1 MKIKILISTSTFGQF
16 DDTPLKMLKL
26 AGLETI
32 LNPYNRKLSEEE
44 SIELLKNVTGLIA
57 GTELLS
63 KDVLKSSSSL
73 KVISRCGAGLD
84 NVDLEATNE
93 LGIKVFFTP
102 DGPTQ
107 AVAELTVGLILNLLR
122 GISMEDHLIRS
133 NTWKKYMGNL
143 LTGKTL
149 GILGLGRIGRKVVE
163 LTVPFSLNYLAWDS
177 SPNQEFAANY
187 KVEFRELN
195 EILKEADIVT
205 VHLPYSPELK
215 NFISYEQIKLMK
227 KDAFL
232 INAARG
238 GLVDEAALYKTL
250 KEKRIAGAA
259 IDVFEQEPYQ
269 GPLKELDNVILTPHI
284 GSYAKEARIE
294 MEIQAVKNLLQG
306 LGLEC

>member
-1 MKIKILISTSTFGQF
+1 MYKIFISTSSFAKY
-16 DDTPLKMLKL
+16 DSLSLKI
-26 AGLETI
+26 LESAI
-32 LNPYNRKLSEEE
+32 MEYQLNPFGRKLSQEECLNFYQD
-44 SIELLKNVTGLIA
+44 INGLIA
-57 GTELLS
+57 GTESLTAEL
-63 KDVLKSSSSL
+63 LKSAKKL
-73 KVISRCGAGLD
+73 KVISRCGTGLD
-84 NVDLEATNE
+84 NVDLEAAKE
-93 LGIKVFFTP
+93 LGIKVFITP

-107 AVAELTVGLILNLLR
+107 AVAELTVGLMFNLLR
-122 GISMEDHLIRS
+122 RISMEDRLIR
-133 NTWKKYMGNL
+133 TGVWEKYMGNL

-177 SPNQEFAANY
+177 SPDQEFAANY
-187 KVEFRELN
+187 KVEFRKLN

-215 NFISYEQIKLMK
+215 NFISDKQIKLMK

-238 GLVDEAALYKTL
+238 GLVDEAALYKAL